1 MTNNIGLP
9 EDICAHLGDEYD
21 RYMGAIVPPLFQNT
35 LFTRKTMDHGY
46 RYSRIAN
53 PTTDILEE
61 KLAALEHAEAARM
74 FASGMGAISATLV
87 SLLRAGDHA
96 IVLKCCYNPV
106 CRLFMEVLARYGVTV
121 SFVEHCSTEELVEAL
136 RPETRVI
143 YFETPASNIFRI
155 VDIRAVTALVKA
167 HGESGTKKPIN
178 FGWMSACCVICSK

>member
-61 KLAALEHAEAARM
+61 KLAALEHAEACTYVCFGYGRHFGNAGF
-74 FASGMGAISATLV
+74 FAAGRRSCHCFKM
-87 SLLRAGDHA
+87 LL
-96 IVLKCCYNPV
+96 
-106 CRLFMEVLARYGVTV
+106 
-121 SFVEHCSTEELVEAL
+121 
-136 RPETRVI
+136 
-143 YFETPASNIFRI
+143 
-155 VDIRAVTALVKA
+155 
-167 HGESGTKKPIN
+167 
-178 FGWMSACCVICSK
+178 

>member
-21 RYMGAIVPPLFQNT
+21 RYMGAIIPPLFQNT

-74 FASGMGAISATLV
+74 FASGMGTISATLV

-106 CRLFMEVLARYGVTV
+106 CRLFTEVLARYGVV
-121 SFVEHCSTEELVEAL
+121 C
-136 RPETRVI
+136 
-143 YFETPASNIFRI
+143 
-155 VDIRAVTALVKA
+155 
-167 HGESGTKKPIN
+167 
-178 FGWMSACCVICSK
+178 